1 MMAVNSP
8 VGPPPHTMASAYC
21 MFGSTM
27 LFHLLLSIALEN
39 DDDAAAVVVSVE
51 DNAMRRMAGVG
62 VCDAKNDAAAAVGC
76 RC

>member
-1 MMAVNSP
+1 
-8 VGPPPHTMASAYC
+8 
-21 MFGSTM
+21 M

-62 VCDAKNDAAAAVGC
+62 VCDAKNDAAAAAVGC